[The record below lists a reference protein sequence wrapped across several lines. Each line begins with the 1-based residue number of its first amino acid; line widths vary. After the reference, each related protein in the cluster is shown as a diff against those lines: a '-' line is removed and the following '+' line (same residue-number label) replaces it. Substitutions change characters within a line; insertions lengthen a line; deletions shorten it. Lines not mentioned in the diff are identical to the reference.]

1 VSSTLPFVR
10 LRPDAIPPSR
20 AHPGDAGLDLAACD
34 RIAIGPGERAVVGTG
49 IAVAIPSGYAGL
61 LLPRSGLAARHGL
74 GKVNSPGLI
83 DSGYRGELK
92 LILLNTDRKDTFVV
106 EPGMRVGQLVLVELP
121 EVVVEEV
128 SELPASVRGESGL
141 GSSGT

>member
-1 VSSTLPFVR
+1 MSSTLPFVR

-20 AHPGDAGLDLAACD
+20 AHAGDAGLDLAACD
-34 RIAIGPGERAVVGTG
+34 RVEIGPGERAVVGTG

-92 LILLNTDRKDTFVV
+92 LILLNTDRNDTFVV

-121 EVVVEEV
+121 QVEVEEV